1 MKNDLPPI
9 MRLPPEILGLIFL
22 QYRLAVKYDSLNLHT
37 TWFYIL
43 HVCRLWRTVALSFAN
58 LWSMIT
64 THNPSAREFMLR
76 HAVHTS
82 VVLKCIDVSSTLLAC
97 HEGRLIREHFYHI
110 AEIEFEFDER
120 DARELREWLKVI
132 ASSETAACLRSLS
145 LVHVT
150 KKAGAEPLRRVR
162 APNILFTFTT
172 LSLAGFRLHLP
183 ASRIQTN
190 ITSLQLNAEHMRLSS
205 QSGLSWLLATLS
217 LMPNLIHLNLDD
229 WEGPYP
235 QDTLV
240 MSVHRPVSLPQL
252 QTFRYSGET
261 QRYLTWVAHWLL
273 LPKEARRYITLYD
286 TSALRAPP
294 DTLFS
299 GLSNSLSHLLGQVNG
314 RSTERY
320 EVQSSSNVCV
330 NEVTLSLEFV
340 QRIAIFSQNHDVHPG
355 TIPFY
360 LDHDNYQPVDHPML
374 ILYLDVTYH
383 LLRASVSS
391 GSFDGAL
398 SAHLSPILKI
408 LPSGSV
414 KALRLSFSPQ
424 SDDYDRICDPTSS
437 EIFRLPGV
445 EVLHL
450 ESSCAAECTL
460 RHLAELSEMDDTS
473 PLTTPDFLSYFHLNC
488 AITDIGSP
496 PESMFELLPDLKHLS
511 LHDIRPHSSRLL
523 KNLERFMRVRASDE
537 RHRLETLEVTDST
550 ILKSWIDK
558 VKFSGWLRRGIIWDK
573 KDRSVDWER
582 FIRLEE
588 AQEECTALQ
597 TDEAWT
603 IETRVELNQ
612 RDAWIAFSF

>member
-1 MKNDLPPI
+1 MKNDVPPI

-22 QYRLAVKYDSLNLHT
+22 QHRLAIEYDLNLRT

-43 HVCRLWRTVALSFAN
+43 HVCRLWRNVALSFAN

-64 THNPSAREFMLR
+64 TKNHSAREFMLH
-76 HAVHTS
+76 HAVDTS
-82 VVLKCIDVSSTLLAC
+82 VVLKSIDISTIPPAC
-97 HEGRLIREHFYHI
+97 PAGRLIREHLHHI
-110 AEIEFEFDER
+110 SEIEFEFDER
-120 DARELREWLKVI
+120 DAQELREWLKVI
-132 ASSETAACLRSLS
+132 VSSDTAACLRSLS

-162 APNILFTFTT
+162 APNILLTFTI

-190 ITSLQLNAEHMRLSS
+190 ITSLQINAEHMRLSS
-205 QSGLSWLLATLS
+205 QSGLSWLLATLT

-235 QDTLV
+235 QDTLI
-240 MSVHRPVSLPQL
+240 MSDHRPVSLPQL
-252 QTFRYSGET
+252 ETFRYFGET

-273 LPKEARRYITLYD
+273 LPKDVRRYITLYD
-286 TSALRAPP
+286 TNARRAPP
-294 DTLFS
+294 ETLYS
-299 GLSNSLSHLLGQVNG
+299 SLSNSLSHLRGQVDG

-320 EVQSSSNVCV
+320 EIQSSSNVCV

-360 LDHDNYQPVDHPML
+360 LNHDDYQPVDHPLL

-383 LLRASVSS
+383 LLRTSVSS

-414 KALRLSFSPQ
+414 KALRLSFYPQ
-424 SDDYDRICDPTSS
+424 SDDYDRICEPASS
-437 EIFRLPGV
+437 EIFSLPGV

-450 ESSCAAECTL
+450 EGSCAAESTL
-460 RHLAELSEMDDTS
+460 RYLAELPEMDDTS

-523 KNLERFMRVRASDE
+523 KNLERLMRVRASNE

-558 VKFSGWLRRGIIWDK
+558 VKSSGWLRGGIIWDK

-588 AQEECTALQ
+588 AQEEYTALQ
-597 TDEAWT
+597 TGDEY
-603 IETRVELNQ
+603 
-612 RDAWIAFSF
+612 